1 MKALRLSLHQA
12 SPADAYIWR
21 TYLVEQWRG
30 FLWGAPGQAAGLTC
44 IAWLIHRWPV
54 APAVWIAPL
63 AAMALLWL
71 AVGLLARHIVRV
83 AAAPGADYDYP
94 RWRALL
100 LAAACLQSGVW
111 GGMIFTVLPVAMDPW
126 RAILV
131 ISILVFAYTAM
142 VFAMNDFGMM
152 LAGVVPCMLPLL
164 LRLGVDGREEDVY
177 LVAVVLFSLVTCLL
191 VGRVVSG
198 KLLDADRLRAEKMLL
213 AEQLQVEIRNATE
226 ARELAEAADRQKG
239 EFFAAAS
246 HDLRQPLHALMLLT
260 GHLRSSLGRAQ
271 ARGTPVDP
279 AATLNVTG
287 KINQALGSLS
297 LMFEKM
303 FDVARIDAHKVVNQP
318 RACSVRGIFDTLDN
332 EFSVLCAEKG
342 LGWRV
347 DANNDWVLADPLLAE
362 RVLRNFL
369 NNSVRYTAA
378 GGVRLRARRRG
389 AMLVLQVWDS
399 GCGVAPEHHGRI
411 FEDYF
416 QAENPARHLSEGLG
430 LGLAVVRRLARLAG
444 WPVQLRSRVG
454 RGSCFSISLPLTM
467 PPRTAAAAEDMGA
480 AAAPVID
487 TAPERPLLLLL
498 DDDRAVLDAMEGAM
512 SDLGWQVACG
522 ATLAEAIAAVGRADR
537 MPEALVCDYRLGVQ
551 ADSGAQDGLDAIRL
565 LRHEFGTDRP
575 ALLITADA
583 DATILR
589 RATDERVRVLRKPL
603 EPQRLHEALVALGAG
618 RRSGRAATRVS

>member
-1 MKALRLSLHQA
+1 MKALRLSLQQA
-12 SPADAYIWR
+12 SPADTYIWR

-63 AAMALLWL
+63 AAMAVLWL
-71 AVGLLARHIVRV
+71 AVGLLARQIVRV
-83 AAAPGADYDYP
+83 AAAGTDYDYP
-94 RWRALL
+94 RWRAMLL
-100 LAAACLQSGVW
+100 VAACLQSGVW

-177 LVAVVLFSLVTCLL
+177 LIAVVVFSLVTCLL

-213 AEQLQVEIRNATE
+213 AEQLQIEIRNATE
-226 ARELAEAADRQKG
+226 ARELAEAADRQKS

-279 AATLNVTG
+279 AATLNVAG

-303 FDVARIDAHKVVNQP
+303 FDVARIDAHKVINQP

-342 LGWRV
+342 LAWRV
-347 DANNDWVLADPLLAE
+347 DANADWVLADPLLAE

-369 NNSVRYTAA
+369 NNAVRYTTT
-378 GGVRLRARRRG
+378 GSVRLRARRRG

-399 GCGVAPEHHGRI
+399 GHGVAREHRGRI

-467 PPRTAAAAEDMGA
+467 PPHAATTGEDA
-480 AAAPVID
+480 VASVPAPAAP
-487 TAPERPLLLLL
+487 APPERPLLLLL

-522 ATLAEAIAAVGRADR
+522 TTLAEAIAAVSRCDR
-537 MPEALVCDYRLGVQ
+537 MPAALVCDYRLGLQ
-551 ADSGAQDGLDAIRL
+551 ADSGARDGLDAIRL
-565 LRHEFGTDRP
+565 LRHEFGTERP

-583 DATILR
+583 DSTILQ

-603 EPQRLHEALVALGAG
+603 EPQRLHQALVELGAMRQAAG
-618 RRSGRAATRVS
+618 LVSRAS